1 MRDEIEIIKAA
12 CGLDENGEPRSVVR
26 MEAKI
31 LHLSGEGSEETLSEM
46 TLDDPCVNIHRS
58 FRYTMVDLEFG
69 DSKNEE
75 YTRSVKILKE
85 STSPE
90 QSIDLENDRV
100 PTLVLTVVPK
110 EFDGEYFICGMHGT
124 WCLMPSVPDQP
135 ADTVRF
141 LFENELIHTFKLDDE
156 AISEGENE
164 ADEDVDIMYG
174 ESTEEDREDT
184 TYEED

>member
-75 YTRSVKILKE
+75 YTRSVKMLKE

-90 QSIDLENDRV
+90 QSMDLENDRV

-174 ESTEEDREDT
+174 ESTEEDREAT
-184 TYEED
+184 LTGF